1 MASELELKAVV
12 PDPAAFRAALR
23 AGGAQPVFVGML
35 RDRRLD
41 RAGGLSAADC
51 VLRVREWVPV
61 TGQSHA
67 MIGYKGPTTVTP
79 EGYKHRDELEYASAD
94 SAAALA
100 LFGALGYVV
109 VQAIDRYVEVYRLSD
124 AVARLEWYP
133 RLDVLAEIEGTPDA
147 IERLIRLTG
156 LPRGAFLPDPLV
168 AFVARYEARTGLT
181 GVLAEAELRGAL
193 PSWSAA

>member
-1 MASELELKAVV
+1 LASELELKAVV

-23 AGGAQPVFVGML
+23 AGGAHPAFVGML

-51 VLRVREWVPV
+51 VLRVREWAPV
-61 TGQSHA
+61 DGQPHA
-67 MIGYKGPTTVTP
+67 VIGYKGPTSVTP
-79 EGYKHRDELEYASAD
+79 AGYKHRDEFEVAAAD
-94 SAAALA
+94 TGAALA
-100 LFGALGYVV
+100 LFGALGYTV
-109 VQAIDRYVEVYRLSD
+109 VQAIDRYVEVYRLEG

-133 RLDVLAEIEGTPDA
+133 RLDVLVEIEGAPDA

-156 LPRGAFLPDPLV
+156 LPRAACLPDPLV

-181 GVLAEAELRGAL
+181 AVLAEADLRGAL